1 MISHTARSH
10 DPSLAQAVGFVVLES
25 AAAEDTMGELVV
37 IRKGSL
43 VKWWESGAELCEA
56 VESLGCDGP
65 AQLAARLRQLLPLRN
80 TVVHSV
86 WLEGSSGSRYTM
98 KRSANTR
105 RSPALPGYEF
115 EYVSSLEELEK
126 LADDFRQ
133 LEHLA
138 SREVAIAM
146 GIAQS

>member
-1 MISHTARSH
+1 MS
-10 DPSLAQAVGFVVLES
+10 GFLTTPLS
-25 AAAEDTMGELVV
+25 QQ
-37 IRKGSL
+37 
-43 VKWWESGAELCEA
+43 EA
-56 VESLGCDGP
+56 FAC
-65 AQLAARLRQLLPLRN
+65 QLLTQQRPW
-80 TVVHSV
+80 TSQ
-86 WLEGSSGSRYTM
+86 LEGSSGSRYTM

-105 RSPALPGYEF
+105 RSPALPGYDF